1 MAYGVLRMAYPFVAA
16 KSLLS
21 MSVCTHLRLGGV

>member
-1 MAYGVLRMAYPFVAA
+1 MIFSFAA

-21 MSVCTHLRLGGV
+21 MLR